1 MYNEWPSIGTPISM
15 PDHILLQ
22 FYISVY
28 IIMSPC
34 MFASFARTLTGCNVQ
49 DFIKFKLRIFGRP
62 FEGYKP
68 GFIHII
74 LSLVSVS

>member
-1 MYNEWPSIGTPISM
+1 MAKHHDWDTHLDARSYITPILYLRPHHHESM
-15 PDHILLQ
+15 YVRLLRPN
-22 FYISVY
+22 F
-28 IIMSPC
+28 
-34 MFASFARTLTGCNVQ
+34 NVQ